1 MLFRMW
7 RRKNNRLWQLWQ
19 MVSPKVW
26 KAHRRHLSCLVLSFF
41 TEMVCILP
49 IVIFLSKIRSALGY
63 RIPVEKLVFGTD
75 EALALVNAIKTN
87 FPSSQ
92 HILCTRHLKANA
104 QRKFLNHNVLEEI
117 RNRII
122 SAIFDKTG
130 LIYSNSHIS
139 YFERESKVWKI
150 SGMLGANIS
159 KINCSIH

>member
-1 MLFRMW
+1 MKAKKQSPVTIVTNGFTKSVKGTQTAPIMLGPVFLHW
-7 RRKNNRLWQLWQ
+7 DGLY
-19 MVSPKVW
+19 PTY
-26 KAHRRHLSCLVLSFF
+26 CD
-41 TEMVCILP
+41 
-49 IVIFLSKIRSALGY
+49 FLSKIRSALGY

-104 QRKFLNHNVLEEI
+104 QRKFLNHNVPEEI
-117 RNRII
+117 RKRII